1 MKDRTI
7 LLDGHSKTYAMTGW
21 RLGYGVSTSEM
32 SEKITRLMINS
43 NSCTA
48 TFTQIAGIEALKNS
62 SAFVDQMFGEFQRRR
77 EVIVDGLN
85 SIEGMSCIR
94 PQGAFYAFPNVK
106 NLPLP
111 CSKLSDYLLN
121 EAGVAVLSGD
131 SFGYLR
137 VSYANSIENIQIA
150 LDRIRESLAK
160 L

>member
-1 MKDRTI
+1 
-7 LLDGHSKTYAMTGW
+7 
-21 RLGYGVSTSEM
+21 
-32 SEKITRLMINS
+32 
-43 NSCTA
+43 
-48 TFTQIAGIEALKNS
+48 
-62 SAFVDQMFGEFQRRR
+62 
-77 EVIVDGLN
+77 
-85 SIEGMSCIR
+85 MSCIR

-131 SFGYLR
+131 SFGEMGDGYLR